1 MSGKF
6 INANGAYI
14 SESPFSVTINIKKSF
29 ITNKNGDS
37 LNGALDPYEVKA
49 FELPEVKIENKSVTN
64 IKTKA
69 SEDKTIKPSNPT
81 QPLTDSTSKPP
92 STTSSS
98 LSRFQSDK
106 TFFSFE
112 QSPNLTT
119 KPLAPS
125 NNNSMC
131 TMDTLK
137 DMDTL
142 STKING
148 NSTPRT
154 PPGLPPPKQF
164 LCSSPRP
171 ISTTVSRGS
180 FAPAFPC
187 PRTPPIHSPRI
198 TPVFLSPRPPG
209 ISSPRTPPGFSSPQ
223 PTQCS
228 TVTSGFCSESYPF
241 GKFPK
246 ADLGYSEDEFSEDEN
261 FAETLKKLII
271 KYDIK

>member
-1 MSGKF
+1 MNPSETCDVLLSYVKKSNLNF
-6 INANGAYI
+6 HI

-29 ITNKNGDS
+29 ITTKYGDP
-37 LNGALDPYEVKA
+37 LTGTLDNYEEKP

-69 SEDKTIKPSNPT
+69 SEDTTIKPSNPT

-92 STTSSS
+92 CALSNPSTTSSS
-98 LSRFQSDK
+98 LSRFESNK

-131 TMDTLK
+131 TMNTLK

-154 PPGLPPPKQF
+154 PPGLPPPKPS
-164 LCSSPRP
+164 LWSSPRP
-171 ISTTVSRGS
+171 ISTTVSKGS
-180 FAPAFPC
+180 IPPTFP
-187 PRTPPIHSPRI
+187 
-198 TPVFLSPRPPG
+198 
-209 ISSPRTPPGFSSPQ
+209 
-223 PTQCS
+223 
-228 TVTSGFCSESYPF
+228 
-241 GKFPK
+241 
-246 ADLGYSEDEFSEDEN
+246 
-261 FAETLKKLII
+261 
-271 KYDIK
+271 